1 MILHVLLTIEKSVVM
16 EIYGS
21 HNVTET
27 DKTGHRISIPNMC
40 ANFRS
45 NANAGKADVNAKC
58 GKVESGLL
66 IVRPYSGRLVRIKR
80 ALPAN
85 RRQRPFI
92 HIKRF
97 LGELS

>member
-1 MILHVLLTIEKSVVM
+1 MAA
-16 EIYGS
+16 

-27 DKTGHRISIPNMC
+27 DKTGHRISILNMC

-80 ALPAN
+80 TLPAVC
-85 RRQRPFI
+85 RQRPFI

-97 LGELS
+97 LGQLS